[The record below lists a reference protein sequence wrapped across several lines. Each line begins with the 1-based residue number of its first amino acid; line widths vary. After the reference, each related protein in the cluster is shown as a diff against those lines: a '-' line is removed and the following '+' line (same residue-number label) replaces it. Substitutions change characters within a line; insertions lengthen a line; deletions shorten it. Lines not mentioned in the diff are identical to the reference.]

1 MVDGESL
8 ELFPDES
15 LASASTDEPGA
26 QAASSPGAPLA
37 DRMRPRTL
45 DEVVGQD
52 HLVAPGAPL
61 RKLIEAG
68 RLPSM
73 VLWGPPGIG
82 KTTLARLVATSQ
94 PSGEARFVALSA
106 VMAGLKDVRAVVAEA
121 QRARRTG
128 LQTVFFLDEIH
139 RFNRAQQDALLPHVE
154 AGTLTLIGAT
164 TENPSF
170 EVIGPLL
177 SRCRVFTLR
186 SLGATEIAT
195 LLHRAATDQER
206 GLGGLAI
213 DEDAIT
219 ALAESAD
226 GDARRALG
234 MLDTAAAAHDSADG
248 SLSLDAVRETIGAR
262 TLRYDRDREEHYNTI
277 SAFIKSL
284 RASDPDAAIYYLA
297 RMLEGGE
304 DPLFLARRLVI
315 FASEDVGNADA
326 QGLPLA
332 LAAYQTVERIGLPE
346 GRIPLAHATTYL
358 ASAPKS
364 NRAYVALNRA
374 SAAVR
379 QSGALPIPM
388 HLRNAPTGFMKAEGY
403 GDGYRYPHDESDAF
417 VPDENLPAGV
427 PGTPFY
433 EPSEHGDERAI
444 RDRVERWQAE
454 RRKRSRSD

>member
-1 MVDGESL
+1 MADGESL
-8 ELFPDES
+8 ELFPDE
-15 LASASTDEPGA
+15 TPGVRGA
-26 QAASSPGAPLA
+26 GPGKAPADAPLA
-37 DRMRPRTL
+37 DRMRPRSL

-52 HLVAPGAPL
+52 HLVASGAPL

-68 RLPSM
+68 RLPSL

-94 PSGEARFVALSA
+94 PSGEARFVAHSA
-106 VMAGLKDVRAVVAEA
+106 VMAGLKDVRNVVAEA
-121 QRARRTG
+121 LRARRTG
-128 LQTVFFLDEIH
+128 QKTVFFLDEIH
-139 RFNRAQQDALLPHVE
+139 RFNRTQQDALLPHVE
-154 AGTLTLIGAT
+154 AGTLTLVGAT

-186 SLGATEIAT
+186 SLGTAEIET
-195 LLHRAATDQER
+195 LLRRAAADPER

-213 DEDAIT
+213 DDAAVT

-234 MLDTAAAAHDSADG
+234 MLEIAAGAHDPATG
-248 SLSLDAVRETIGAR
+248 PLSLDTVRATVGSR
-262 TLRYDRDREEHYNTI
+262 TLRYDRDREEHYDTI

-284 RASDPDAAIYYLA
+284 RASDPDAAVYYLA

-315 FASEDVGNADA
+315 FASEDVGNADP

-379 QSGALPIPM
+379 ETGALPIPL
-388 HLRNAPTGFMKAEGY
+388 HLRNAATALMKSEGY
-403 GDGYRYPHDESDAF
+403 GRGYRYPHDAEDAF
-417 VPDENLPAGV
+417 VPDANLPAGV

-433 EPSEHGDERAI
+433 EPGEQGAEAEIAARVARWRAAR
-444 RDRVERWQAE
+444 RDPEG
-454 RRKRSRSD
+454 SR